1 MAVTRRQFLETGL
14 SVSFVGLAPQGF
26 GEFLTPTVPCKDD
39 KPTPAARPD
48 VPFSSGA
55 PERIDIVR
63 PAAGATA
70 LTITG
75 FVVGLKCGGIKGA
88 RVDIWHADAKGAYPQ
103 GAAALRAFQ
112 VTDAKGKFVF
122 GSVMPGAAAGKPRVL
137 NIRVQTFTPAKAELT
152 TVLFFPD
159 DALKGKDPRFKPVL
173 ELKMSG
179 AGTSQTGRFDVL
191 LDLKLLHCREC

>member
-1 MAVTRRQFLETGL
+1 MPVTRRQFIEAGL
-14 SVSFVGLAPQGF
+14 SVSFAGFAPQGLN
-26 GEFLTPTVPCKDD
+26 EFLTATVPCKDD

-48 VPFSSGA
+48 VPAGTGA
-55 PERIDIVR
+55 IERMEIVR
-63 PAAGATA
+63 PPSGATA

-88 RVDIWHADAKGAYPQ
+88 RVDVWHADPKGVYLP

-112 VTDAKGKFVF
+112 MTDAKGKFVF

-137 NIRVQTFTPAKAELT
+137 NMRVQTFMPGKADVT

-159 DALKGKDPRFKPVL
+159 DPLRTKDPRYKPVL
-173 ELKMSG
+173 DLKISG
-179 AGTSQTGRFDVL
+179 SGTSQTARFDLL
-191 LDLKLLHCREC
+191 LDL

>member
-14 SVSFVGLAPQGF
+14 SVSFAGIAPQGL
-26 GEFLTPTVPCKDD
+26 GEFLTATVPCKDD

-48 VPFSSGA
+48 VPAGTA
-55 PERIDIVR
+55 LEKMEIVR

-88 RVDIWHADAKGAYPQ
+88 RVDLWHADAKGAYLT

-112 VTDAKGKFVF
+112 LTDGKGKFVF
-122 GSVMPGAAAGKPRVL
+122 GSVLPGAAAGKPRVL
-137 NIRVQTFTPAKAELT
+137 NIRVQTYTPGKAELT

-159 DALKGKDPRFKPVL
+159 DPLRTKDPRFKPAL

-179 AGTSQTGRFDVL
+179 SGASQSARFDVL
-191 LDLKLLHCREC
+191 LDL